1 MAYKRRAVSFETKQ
15 QVLHEAGYRC
25 SNPACRTI
33 LTLDVHH
40 LDRIADDGT
49 NEACNLLAL
58 CPNCHSLHHKG
69 HIPTTSVRAWKML
82 LLSLNEGLDRR
93 ALDVLLTLAK
103 VDNLMVCGEGVLEC
117 ASLIA
122 GNLVRVDIE
131 TKGGLFS
138 KGEYGHKY
146 WIELTEKGL
155 AVVAAWIRGDQN
167 GVVNAVAEPSGSTVE
182 KDARKTSSGRSPR
195 TLAHSKRHLGSGG
208 DTANSSLDGEH

>member
-1 MAYKRRAVSFETKQ
+1 MAHRRQAVPLETKQ

-25 SNPACRTI
+25 SNPAYRTI

-40 LDRIADDGT
+40 LERVADDGS
-49 NEACNLLAL
+49 NKPSNLLVL

-69 HIPTTSVRAWKML
+69 HIPVSSVRAWKML

-93 ALDVLLTLAK
+93 ALDVLLTLNQ
-103 VDNLMVCGEGVLEC
+103 VDHLMVTGEGVLEC

-122 GNLVRVDIE
+122 ADLVTVDIE

-138 KGEYGHKY
+138 SEEYKHKY
-146 WIELTEKGL
+146 WIELSEKGR

-167 GVVNAVAEPSGSTVE
+167 GVVNAATPSNSS
-182 KDARKTSSGRSPR
+182 SSGCAEARRS
-195 TLAHSKRHLGSGG
+195 T
-208 DTANSSLDGEH
+208 